1 MDFFGKLNAKNKFG
15 MFKQLKDNNIV
26 NIICG
31 VLLIILIIIL
41 IVCLVRKN
49 DNFSNQ
55 IENDNEND
63 HENDHEETHMYQVV
77 NDLDTSKDHCP
88 YSREMSKQLAKNNN
102 MIGGYKVK
110 KITMDHQ
117 LAKQHNVNGTP
128 TILCTK
134 TGEKSVGL
142 KPFNKVLEDLK
153 LDNNDSNNYSNNNS
167 SSKDIL
173 FIGSMNCP
181 FCIKAK
187 KLMDELG
194 LDHKF
199 IESNSDDGKYHM
211 NKFDAK
217 GVPLIIYENGH
228 IIGFNEQKI
237 RNLKN

>member
-55 IENDNEND
+55 KENDYEND
-63 HENDHEETHMYQVV
+63 HENDHEEIHMYHVV
-77 NDLDTSKDHCP
+77 NSNCP
-88 YSREMSKQLAKNNN
+88 YSRKMSEQLEKNNN
-102 MIGGYKVK
+102 MLGGVPVK
-110 KITMDHQ
+110 DITMDHQ

-134 TGEKSVGL
+134 TGKKSVGF
-142 KPFNKVLEDLK
+142 KPLNKVLEDLK
-153 LDNNDSNNYSNNNS
+153 LDNNDSHNYSNNNS

-173 FIGSMNCP
+173 FIGSMGCP

-194 LDHKF
+194 LDYKF

-211 NKFDAK
+211 NKTGAK
-217 GVPLIIYENGH
+217 GVPLISHENGH
-228 IIGFNEQKI
+228 IIGFNEQEI